1 MSRIKGEDMV
11 SKSPQVPFETW
22 PYEEQTKIKHEVFAD
37 YFDKW
42 VKILGKFHKLNY
54 IDCFAGCGAYHDDG
68 KIYYGSP
75 VLAAKIIKTDQKDA
89 VLVIIDKKRKN
100 LKNLEKIFEY
110 EDLKDTKIIPIHQD
124 FDKTINDM
132 LDKKSNLAPTF
143 FFIDPWGF
151 SINYLTLKR
160 IMEIEK
166 SEIFMNF
173 MFNAVN
179 RFLSLPKLEETT
191 TKLFGTDKWKELIHL
206 RGEEREKR
214 IINLYKTQLEKF
226 ADYVYYFPMEF
237 PHRKRTYYY
246 LVHLTNH
253 LKGCSIMKSCFAS
266 HNLGRTAYRG
276 DRSGQQTLFETE
288 QIRLQSAKEF
298 FLRKYNTASKTFID
312 ILKENISKTDYLESE
327 MSRAF
332 KEGEKDGC
340 LFIDRRP
347 RITEKTDRLRT
358 GIEEKDIIYFSCF
371 PSIIRKT
378 LLYRTKVEYGNFT
391 INHVL
396 GCAHGCNYPCYA
408 RMMALKY
415 GQICDYEDWLHP
427 RIVAN
432 ALELIDKE
440 LPKYRAEIDFVHMSF
455 TTHPFMYDMLN
466 KRTYPHIQEMTLK
479 IIEKLN
485 NEGIKC
491 TVLTKGLYPKI
502 LTIDGKFNRD
512 NEYGITLVS
521 LDSHFKKEFEPYS
534 PDFEDR
540 IAALKFLHDKGL
552 KTWVSIEPYPTP
564 NIVEQNIEDLLGKI
578 SFVDKIIFG
587 KMNYN
592 VSSNKFDSNWEY
604 YKECAQKLI
613 RFCKE
618 KNIRYHIKQ
627 GTPLSRE
634 HTKKIFN
641 GNSFYAN
648 HER

>member
-1 MSRIKGEDMV
+1 MDMNN
-11 SKSPQVPFETW
+11 KSSQVPFETW
-22 PYEEQTKIKHEVFAD
+22 LYEEQTKIKHEVFAD

-42 VKILGKFHKLNY
+42 VKILGKYHKLNY
-54 IDCFAGCGAYHDDG
+54 IDCFAGCGAYKENG

-75 VLAAKIIKTDQKDA
+75 VLAAKIIKANMKDA
-89 VLVIIDKKRKN
+89 ILVIIEKKRKN
-100 LKNLEKIFEY
+100 LRNLEKIFEY
-110 EDLKDTKIIPIHQD
+110 ENLTNMKIVPVHQD

-132 LDKKSNLAPTF
+132 LDKESNLAPTF

-151 SINYLTLKR
+151 SISYLTLKR

-179 RFLSLPKLEETT
+179 RFLSWPKLESTA

-206 RGEEREKR
+206 RGKEREKR
-214 IINLYKTQLEKF
+214 IIGLYKAQLEKF

-246 LVHLTNH
+246 LFHITKH

-266 HNLGRTAYRG
+266 HNLGRTAYMG
-276 DRSGQQTLFETE
+276 DRSGQRTLFETE
-288 QIRLQSAKEF
+288 ESRINSAKEF
-298 FLRKYNTASKTFID
+298 LLRKYNRVSKKFVD

-327 MSRAF
+327 MSKAL
-332 KEGEKDGC
+332 KIGEKDGC

-347 RITEKTDRLRT
+347 KTTEKTSKLRT
-358 GIEEKDIIYFSCF
+358 RIEEKDIIFCNNY
-371 PSIIRKT
+371 PSITRKS

-408 RMMALKY
+408 RMMAIKY
-415 GQICDYEDWLHP
+415 GQISDYDDWLHP
-427 RIVAN
+427 KIVAN

-440 LPKYRAEIDFVHMSF
+440 LPRYKNEIDFVHMSF
-455 TTHPFMYDMLN
+455 TTDPFMYDMLN
-466 KRTYPHIQEMTLK
+466 KRTYPHIENMTLK

-491 TVLTKGLYPKI
+491 TILTKGIYPKT
-502 LTIDGKFNRD
+502 LAVNGKFNRD

-521 LDSHFKKEFEPYS
+521 LDPHFKKEYEPYS

-540 IAALKFLHDKGL
+540 VVALKFLHDKGL

-564 NIVEQNIEDLLGKI
+564 NIVNQALGDILNKI

-592 VSSNKFDSNWEY
+592 VSSNRFDNNWKY
-604 YKECAQKLI
+604 YKECVQKLI
-613 RFCKE
+613 KFCRE
-618 KNIRYHIKQ
+618 NNIKYHIKQ
-627 GTPLSRE
+627 GTPFSKE
-634 HTKKIFN
+634 DTKKIFN
-641 GNSFYAN
+641 SG
-648 HER
+648 